1 MKKFIIG
8 ALSLG
13 LVAAGGVTV
22 VSAQSGQMEMPHEK
36 SGEMMEM
43 EDMHQN
49 MLDSSAVINF
59 GQAKNLMKEM
69 HPEMTTQEIKMMYTK
84 MHGTNGAAP
93 SANFKEM
100 NMEEK

>member
-8 ALSLG
+8 VLSLG
-13 LVAAGGVTV
+13 LVAAGGVTG
-22 VSAQSGQMEMPHEK
+22 VSAQNGQMEMPYKK

-43 EDMHQN
+43 EGMHQTI
-49 MLDSSAVINF
+49 LDSTAVINF

-69 HPEMTTQEIKMMYTK
+69 HPEMSTKQIKVMYTK

-93 SANFKEM
+93 SANFEEM
-100 NMEEK
+100 NMGEN